1 MTSKIR
7 FSDKLMAV
15 FHAVFFAAAGM
26 VTLSAATLG
35 LFHAPFFGE
44 DGTEPDITVF
54 IGILR
59 LLLLLLFIGA
69 LFLFFLLC
77 LRALSSDRLKA
88 LDDRRLNTNILLSGV
103 GLILVL
109 QLLSAYFLRMEP
121 ITDIVWLETY
131 VKKIIPDNSFAC
143 LDSDYNLHYIAWY
156 PNNIP
161 CLLLYTLIYKLTC
174 QFTGTLSRA
183 PMLVFN
189 TLCIN
194 AAVLMTVLTSR
205 RLFGER
211 KAVFTLLLC
220 GLFAPYYTYAPFYY
234 TDTFSIP
241 MMAGTVY
248 FFVAAVQ
255 CGSRVKKALLLLLSG
270 AVCCLGFELKA
281 TVAVLLPALLLYLL
295 LDHGIKRAA
304 KTGGIVLLGFAVV
317 FGSFTFA
324 LKKAEFVSEE
334 SADRYEF
341 PIIHWA
347 MMGLG
352 HTGQYSAEDFAYTN
366 SFETKAEKSEADLK
380 ELRDRLGKM
389 GVGGLA
395 VHLWEKAAWIYTDG
409 TYNVSHYIENS
420 RLHTPLHSL
429 IIKGGRL
436 RYLFFAYSFGMQM
449 ILLSMMTYSGF
460 AAFRKRK
467 YGMTAWLRI
476 GIFGMF
482 LFFAV
487 WEANSRYLFNF
498 TPLYILLST
507 EGLAEL
513 SEKLRKK
520 RENRG
525 VKHAV

>member
-1 MTSKIR
+1 M
-7 FSDKLMAV
+7 
-15 FHAVFFAAAGM
+15 
-26 VTLSAATLG
+26 
-35 LFHAPFFGE
+35 
-44 DGTEPDITVF
+44 
-54 IGILR
+54 
-59 LLLLLLFIGA
+59 
-69 LFLFFLLC
+69 
-77 LRALSSDRLKA
+77 
-88 LDDRRLNTNILLSGV
+88 
-103 GLILVL
+103 
-109 QLLSAYFLRMEP
+109 
-121 ITDIVWLETY
+121 
-131 VKKIIPDNSFAC
+131 KK
-143 LDSDYNLHYIAWY
+143 
-156 PNNIP
+156 
-161 CLLLYTLIYKLTC
+161 
-174 QFTGTLSRA
+174 
-183 PMLVFN
+183 
-189 TLCIN
+189 
-194 AAVLMTVLTSR
+194 
-205 RLFGER
+205 ER
-211 KAVFTLLLC
+211 
-220 GLFAPYYTYAPFYY
+220 
-234 TDTFSIP
+234 I
-241 MMAGTVY
+241 
-248 FFVAAVQ
+248 
-255 CGSRVKKALLLLLSG
+255 
-270 AVCCLGFELKA
+270 
-281 TVAVLLPALLLYLL
+281 LLPALLLYLL

-341 PIIHWA
+341 PIVHWA

-449 ILLSMMTYSGF
+449 VLLSMMTYSGF